1 MGEFL
6 DENLIKDI
14 LAMGDVTVLA
24 DESKDDTNRSQM
36 AIFAR
41 YVDAGANFP
50 LQKFMKMVK
59 LTTSKK
65 AIGLYETLINA
76 FSAKGIEPSKVIR
89 FSGLD
94 DKNAMNEER
103 KELQRLVRHTSPH
116 SLHINCRNHR
126 LALCLVH
133 LLPKYDALTRFDT
146 LLISIWKTFHF
157 STVKQNVFEN
167 AQVEHNMKPTKIIKV
182 AVTRWFTH
190 GKACARLSPD
200 LFR

>member
-6 DENLIKDI
+6 DDNLIKDI

-24 DESKDDTNRSQM
+24 DESTDDANRFQM
-36 AIFAR
+36 AIFVR
-41 YVDAGANFP
+41 YVDTGTNFP

-94 DKNAMNEER
+94 DKNTMNEER
-103 KELQRLVRHTSPH
+103 NGLQRLVRHTSH
-116 SLHINCRNHR
+116 SLYINCRNHR
-126 LALCLVH
+126 LALCFVH

-146 LLISIWKTFHF
+146 LLILIWKTFHF
-157 STVKQNVFEN
+157 STVKQNVSEN
-167 AQVEHNMKPTKIIKV
+167 AQVEHDMKPTKIIKV
-182 AVTRWFTH
+182 AVTRWLMH
-190 GKACARLSPD
+190 GKACARVSPD